1 MSPNRSQPGAD
12 ASLPDLEIRI
22 MEARDEG
29 YPVEITLDGEQ
40 ALGQGLM
47 DASVASWTPGG
58 DPAAD
63 GRWLLDALLAD
74 GPLRKAWH
82 TATGK
87 APLRIRLRIDPAA
100 ARLHHLPWELLQ
112 EDAGLLAAHAGTPF
126 SRYLPIRLPWSG
138 AVDER
143 PLRAL
148 VAISNPDDLSNKYGL
163 QPVDVAQERQALAAA
178 FDTLGPGQI
187 EVTFLDPPVTLER
200 LEAALREAGGYH
212 ILHVLAHGLFSAPRE
227 QAFLLLQDDEGLADE
242 VPDDALSGMLA
253 RQKVRPWLVFLAA
266 CQSAT
271 RSTRDAFAGL
281 GPKLVQVGVP
291 AVVAMQ
297 EAVLAESARK
307 FSGAFYRQ
315 LLDHG
320 TVDQA
325 ANEARSTL
333 LTAGQPDA
341 AVPVLFMRLRSGQ
354 LWGAEADARGEAPGD
369 KPRTFWEG
377 LAFNIE
383 DGICVPILG
392 PRVHGRWLPAPAE
405 IARTLADKHGYP
417 YSNREELA
425 RVAQYLAGH
434 HGTLPVQRMLART
447 MRETLAARL
456 PKDLRP
462 DPLPTGLTPL
472 IEKIGWANLA
482 AGDPNEPHQ
491 VLAGLDIPLYLT
503 TNADSFLVEAL
514 RARGKEP
521 VREVCCWNKALS
533 GLTSAFDDPNYE
545 PTVQA
550 PLVYHLLGSDQHVQS
565 LVLAEDDYLDFL
577 VRISAQAERIPNYI
591 RGRLASSSLLFL
603 GYQLHDWEFRVI
615 LRGLVAN
622 LDHRLDINHVAVQ
635 LEGQAVAD
643 REAVREFLKMY
654 FQAAHIDVY
663 WGTTAQFVAELRE
676 YWQEGHP

>member
-12 ASLPDLEIRI
+12 TGLPDLEIRI

-29 YPVEITLDGEQ
+29 YPVEITLNGEQ
-40 ALGQGLM
+40 ALGQGLL
-47 DASVASWTPGG
+47 DASVASWTPEG

-63 GRWLLDALLAD
+63 GRWLLDALLHD
-74 GPLRKAWH
+74 DSLRKAWH

-112 EDAGLLAAHAGTPF
+112 EDADPLATHPDTPF
-126 SRYLPIRLPWSG
+126 SRYLPIKLPWSG
-138 AVDER
+138 PVDER

-148 VAISNPDDLSNKYGL
+148 VAISNPDDLFDKYSL
-163 QPVDVAQERQALAAA
+163 PPVDVEQERQALAAA
-178 FDTLGPGQI
+178 FGDLDPGQI
-187 EVTFLDPPVTLER
+187 EVTYLDPPVTLER
-200 LEAALREAGGYH
+200 LEAALRGAGGYH
-212 ILHVLAHGLFSAPRE
+212 VLHLLAHGLFSASRE
-227 QAFLLLQDDEGLADE
+227 QAFLLLQDGEGMVAE

-253 RQKVRPWLVFLAA
+253 RQKVRPHLVFLAA

-297 EAVLAESARK
+297 EAVLVESARK
-307 FSGAFYRQ
+307 FSAAFYRQ

-325 ANEARSTL
+325 ANEARGTL
-333 LTAGQPDA
+333 LTAGQPGA

-354 LWGAEADARGEAPGD
+354 LWGAETDARGEAPGD

-377 LAFNIE
+377 LVFNIE
-383 DGICVPILG
+383 EGICVPILG

-405 IARTLADKHGYP
+405 IARALADKHGYP
-417 YSNREELA
+417 YSNKEELA

-434 HGTLPVQRMLART
+434 HNTLPVQRMVART

-456 PKDLRP
+456 PAELRP

-482 AGDPNEPHQ
+482 AGDPNEPHD
-491 VLAGLDIPLYLT
+491 VLAGLPIPFYLT
-503 TNADSFLVEAL
+503 TTADSFLVEAL
-514 RARGKEP
+514 RAPPATSSRSARSAVGTKP
-521 VREVCCWNKALS
+521 CPTSPPPFTTPTTSRPTGRPSSTTCWAA
-533 GLTSAFDDPNYE
+533 TSASSRWSWPR
-545 PTVQA
+545 TT
-550 PLVYHLLGSDQHVQS
+550 
-565 LVLAEDDYLDFL
+565 
-577 VRISAQAERIPNYI
+577 ISIFWS
-591 RGRLASSSLLFL
+591 ASRPRPSAFPRTSA
-603 GYQLHDWEFRVI
+603 G
-615 LRGLVAN
+615 G
-622 LDHRLDINHVAVQ
+622 
-635 LEGQAVAD
+635 
-643 REAVREFLKMY
+643 
-654 FQAAHIDVY
+654 
-663 WGTTAQFVAELRE
+663 
-676 YWQEGHP
+676 